1 MSTQPLDDDNI
12 HLEWLDEWLKKGEA
26 LPSDDNESHEAFV
39 PNLAGISA
47 SDAPLR
53 AAPQSRSPAAPMQA
67 SAMSDAYG
75 QPLPAC
81 TWEDPDVSFLEPRRL
96 CGQMIPLKDLGSGT
110 SNLLQ
115 SIVAALG
122 APMVYA
128 LLALLVSTATIFGCA
143 RRIRVTSGWVEPG
156 LLGGI
161 LVGPPGALKSPT
173 CDAFVRALFMIE
185 AHEGQMHH
193 EHCQRLADA
202 RLVAAV
208 RDKVYSQEVHRAVL
222 AGAPPPPR
230 LHVMAADLRDPPAPA
245 LVSTSGSPEG
255 LRQRAAQSPSGLLLW
270 RDELA
275 RLNQEMSRSG
285 LLRALLLSALDGRAE
300 SVDLVSRE
308 RLEAANLSWTLLST
322 VQPEVLSTLT
332 RGADDGFWPRLLWAT
347 ADRSDMTTPDGS
359 AIPAEQIHVLFRK
372 MRASLGTI
380 TWGRNLAPVEMACT
394 PQAAMALVDARK
406 RWEIQSAIETGALA
420 SAYAKAGGLA
430 TRIAHALAQIEWASS
445 PQSDPLREIAHE
457 PVTGAIALMDEVFL
471 TGARGVLSIATPPA
485 EEAAARELVDVIVR
499 RGLDHFSPR
508 DDIQRRV
515 GGPLSQSKTLAD
527 AIRRLEAAGLVR
539 TETVPSGPAGGAPRT
554 RIIVNPRLHQAAATR
569 R

>member
-1 MSTQPLDDDNI
+1 MSSKSNEIEDIVPDFLRELINVPVTPSSEEEANAVSQDPVIDLVSSEPTPAVSQSEGATKRGSSSATVDGAIESRPISSWDDPDTY
-12 HLEWLDEWLKKGEA
+12 
-26 LPSDDNESHEAFV
+26 FV
-39 PNLAGISA
+39 QAQRLAGPEV
-47 SDAPLR
+47 PLQVLG
-53 AAPQSRSPAAPMQA
+53 AGSR
-67 SAMSDAYG
+67 
-75 QPLPAC
+75 
-81 TWEDPDVSFLEPRRL
+81 
-96 CGQMIPLKDLGSGT
+96 
-110 SNLLQ
+110 NLLQ
-115 SIVAALG
+115 NIVRALG
-122 APMVYA
+122 APMAYV

-308 RLEAANLSWTLLST
+308 RLEAANLSWTLPST

-380 TWGRNLAPVEMACT
+380 TWGRNLAPLEMVCT
-394 PQAAMALVDARK
+394 PQAAMALVDARR
-406 RWEIQSAIETGALA
+406 RWEKQGATETGALA

-471 TGARGVLSIATPPA
+471 AGARGVLSIATPPA

>member
-1 MSTQPLDDDNI
+1 MSTEPHGNEVIVPDYLRELINVP
-12 HLEWLDEWLKKGEA
+12 ETPSSEEEA
-26 LPSDDNESHEAFV
+26 NAVSQDPVIDLVSSEPTPEVSQSEGATERSSSSATIDGAMESR
-39 PNLAGISA
+39 LASFW
-47 SDAPLR
+47 D
-53 AAPQSRSPAAPMQA
+53 
-67 SAMSDAYG
+67 
-75 QPLPAC
+75 
-81 TWEDPDVSFLEPRRL
+81 DPDTYFVQAQCLVGPEV
-96 CGQMIPLKDLGSGT
+96 PLQVLGAGSR
-110 SNLLQ
+110 NHLQ
-115 SIVAALG
+115 NIVRALG

-128 LLALLVSTATIFGCA
+128 LLALLVSTATVFGCA

-173 CDAFVRALFMIE
+173 CDALVRALFMIE
-185 AHEGQMHH
+185 AHEGQMHR
-193 EHCQRLADA
+193 EHCQRLAED
-202 RLVAAV
+202 RLVAAM
-208 RDKVYSQEVHRAVL
+208 RDKVYSQEVYRAIL
-222 AGAPPPPR
+222 AKAPPPQR
-230 LHVMAADLRDPPAPA
+230 LHVTAADLRDPPAPA

-275 RLNQEMSRSG
+275 RLDQEMRRSG

-308 RLEAANLSWTLLST
+308 RLEAAHLSWTLLST

-332 RGADDGFWPRLLWAT
+332 RGADDGLWPRVLWAV
-347 ADRSDMTTPDGS
+347 ADRSNMTTPDGS
-359 AIPAEQIHVLFRK
+359 ALPAEQIDRLFRK
-372 MRASLGTI
+372 MRASLGAI
-380 TWGRNLAPVEMACT
+380 TWGRNLSPVEIECT
-394 PQAAMALVDARK
+394 PQAATALVDARR
-406 RWEIQSAIETGALA
+406 RWEKQGATETGALA

-471 TGARGVLSIATPPA
+471 TGAQGVLSIATPPA

-539 TETVPSGPAGGAPRT
+539 TEPVPSGPAGGAPRT